1 MGNYAYKSSA
11 FCHVEQEKTRDFRK
25 GKQKDEY
32 AEGRSVVPWGAS
44 GVVGC
49 EVWTKTG
56 RSPESVTNVRP
67 AVLGAGQGV
76 GECGART
83 TRSVRKNAPFDRG
96 MVEGRVWMRRN
107 AESVVRAE
115 AGIIACLWRF

>member
-1 MGNYAYKSSA
+1 MRRGEVS
-11 FCHVEQEKTRDFRK
+11 FR
-25 GKQKDEY
+25 GAQWGGWSWSVDEDG
-32 AEGRSVVPWGAS
+32 ALPEPVPNG
-44 GVVGC
+44 
-49 EVWTKTG
+49 
-56 RSPESVTNVRP
+56 RP

-76 GECGART
+76 GECGVRK

-96 MVEGRVWMRRN
+96 MVEGRVWMRGN

>member
-1 MGNYAYKSSA
+1 MG
-11 FCHVEQEKTRDFRK
+11 V
-25 GKQKDEY
+25 
-32 AEGRSVVPWGAS
+32 S

-56 RSPESVTNVRP
+56 RYPSRCRTGGRLCSVPVKEWGSAARERQ
-67 AVLGAGQGV
+67 GAY
-76 GECGART
+76 E
-83 TRSVRKNAPFDRG
+83 NAPFDRG
-96 MVEGRVWMRRN
+96 MVEGRVWVRRN

>member
-1 MGNYAYKSSA
+1 MEAKRRGGGGAK
-11 FCHVEQEKTRDFRK
+11 C
-25 GKQKDEY
+25 
-32 AEGRSVVPWGAS
+32 RSVGREWGGGLWSVDEDGALPELVPNG
-44 GVVGC
+44 
-49 EVWTKTG
+49 
-56 RSPESVTNVRP
+56 RP

-76 GECGART
+76 GECGVRK

-115 AGIIACLWRF
+115 PGIIACLWRF

>member
-1 MGNYAYKSSA
+1 M
-11 FCHVEQEKTRDFRK
+11 
-25 GKQKDEY
+25 
-32 AEGRSVVPWGAS
+32 
-44 GVVGC
+44 
-49 EVWTKTG
+49 WTKTG

-76 GECGART
+76 GECGVRK

-96 MVEGRVWMRRN
+96 IVEGRVWMRRN